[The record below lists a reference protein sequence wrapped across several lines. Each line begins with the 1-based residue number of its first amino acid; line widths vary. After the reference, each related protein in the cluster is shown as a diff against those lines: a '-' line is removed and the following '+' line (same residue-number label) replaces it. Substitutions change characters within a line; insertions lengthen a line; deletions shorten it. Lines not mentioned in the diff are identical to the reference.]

1 MNNTLKLKKISKQ
14 IVTMFFLTLTLCSSI
29 IIISVNNRY
38 SADKILMDQLIQE
51 KSNQVNAVITRLL
64 YKTETLSALVV
75 QDDGNTQNFD
85 KVAAIIF
92 DNPAFVNVLLA
103 PEGIVRD
110 VYPQTGNEGV
120 IGYNLFGE
128 GEGNIEATM
137 AKESGN
143 LIFGGP
149 FNLVQGGQALVGRL
163 PVYLD
168 EPDGNKRFWGLVS
181 VTLEYP
187 RVLDEVRL
195 SEFESAGFLY
205 EIWRISPDTNDKQ
218 IIAKSAGSINEH
230 IHYIEKCVPILNA
243 QWFLR
248 IAPARQWYGYPEI
261 WLMII
266 AGISISFL
274 VALTSH
280 QNVELKLIGTEL
292 ENMARIDAV
301 TQVYNRRY
309 FMDLAAIQAQR
320 SMRLKNSC
328 FIVMIDIDYFK
339 EVNDTYG
346 HITGDKVLE
355 IVAQRMKHLTRP
367 YDLIG
372 RYGGEEFIMLISDL
386 DKQALLNVVERIRL
400 SISENPMEIEGNHIS
415 ISASFGVAEVTMLN
429 DLNTG
434 IKLADSALYTAK
446 ESGRNTVVF
455 YKNE

>member
-1 MNNTLKLKKISKQ
+1 MNNTWKLKKISKR
-14 IVTMFFLTLTLCSSI
+14 IVLMFFLTVTLCSTI

-51 KSNQVNAVITRLL
+51 KSNQVNTVITRLL

-75 QDDGNTQNFD
+75 QADGNTQNFD

-92 DNPAFVNVLLA
+92 DSPALVNVLLA
-103 PEGIVRD
+103 PDGIVRD
-110 VYPQTGNEGV
+110 VYPQKGNEGV

-143 LIFGGP
+143 LVFGGP
-149 FNLVQGGQALVGRL
+149 FNLMQGGQALVGRL

-181 VTLEYP
+181 VTLGYP
-187 RVLDEVRL
+187 QLLDEVRL

-205 EIWRISPDTNDKQ
+205 EIWRISADTNDKQ
-218 IIAKSAGSINEH
+218 IIAKSAGSIGEH
-230 IHYIEKCVPILNA
+230 IHYIEKYVPILNA
-243 QWFLR
+243 QWYFR
-248 IAPARQWYGYPEI
+248 IAPARQWYDYPEI

-274 VALTSH
+274 VALTSQ
-280 QNVELKLIGTEL
+280 QNVELKLMGTEL
-292 ENMARIDAV
+292 ENMSRIDAV
-301 TQVYNRRY
+301 TQVYNKRY
-309 FMDLAAIQAQR
+309 FMDIAAIQAQR

-328 FIVMIDIDYFK
+328 FIVMMDIDYFK
-339 EVNDTYG
+339 KVNDTYG
-346 HITGDKVLE
+346 HTAGDKVLE
-355 IVAQRMKHLTRP
+355 NVAQRMKHLTRP

-400 SISENPMEIEGNHIS
+400 SISENPMEIEGNYIN
-415 ISASFGVAEVTMLN
+415 ISASFGVADVTTLN
-429 DLNTG
+429 DLDTG

-446 ESGRNTVVF
+446 ESGRNAVIF
-455 YKNE
+455 YKDE